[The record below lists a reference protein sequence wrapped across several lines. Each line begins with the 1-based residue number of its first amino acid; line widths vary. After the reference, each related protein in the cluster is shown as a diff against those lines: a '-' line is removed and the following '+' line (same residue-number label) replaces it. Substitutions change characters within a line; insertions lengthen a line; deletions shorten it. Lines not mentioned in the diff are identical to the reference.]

1 MEEKPP
7 PGLRPPLQN
16 SSVPRDFE
24 PDPRDIDKI
33 RTWQQQRIEKKLRGE
48 YESAV
53 LHLSEVINSN
63 LTTPSQI
70 SSVRIEGAHHTRPSF
85 LKFLIDRLI
94 PPPSAENDL
103 ESALHAARHI
113 ADALQ
118 RTDIFAAVDAKLE
131 RATAVLAAKH
141 DVDLVF
147 TTRERGRFMMKT
159 ATELGNNEGSAS
171 ILAQVRNVFGGAET
185 FTANF
190 SHGTTTKMAFNAT
203 LTAPLTSNLNT
214 YGEMHLFG
222 HERDLSSFAS
232 CKEGVRGAKALV
244 TRAPSRGM
252 HEFAYEAVL
261 RHIGGLKDEA
271 SLSIREAAGQTVK
284 SSVSHT
290 FQLDNRD
297 DRLFP
302 TRGFYLKTAHEIA
315 GFGGDAAFMKSET
328 HAQMSR
334 PLVPGVSVSLAARSG
349 LLWGLNGRPTLFSD
363 RFQLGG
369 PSSIRSFRAN
379 SMGPRDNFYVAA
391 ADSLGG
397 EMYWSA
403 GLSVISNVPRKP
415 EWPIKTHAWVNAGR
429 LDNVDKSRSLQDNVA
444 ACLSKPSVSAGVG
457 LIYNFDPVRVE
468 VNFGLP
474 LIASKSDGSRRGFQ
488 VGIGLEFL

>member
-1 MEEKPP
+1 MEEKP

-16 SSVPRDFE
+16 SSSPRDLE
-24 PDPRDIDKI
+24 PDGRDIDKI
-33 RTWQQQRIEKKLRGE
+33 RTWQQQRVEKKLRGE

-53 LHLSEVINSN
+53 MHLSEVINSN

-70 SSVRIEGAHHTRPSF
+70 SCVRVEGAHNTRPSF
-85 LKFLIDRLI
+85 LKFLIDPLI

-103 ESALHAARHI
+103 QSALHAARHI
-113 ADALQ
+113 ADVLQ
-118 RTDIFAAVDAKLE
+118 RTDIFASVDAKLE
-131 RATAVLAAKH
+131 RATAPLAAKH

-147 TTRERGRFMMKT
+147 TTRERGRFMVKT
-159 ATELGNNEGSAS
+159 ATELGNNEGSAY
-171 ILAQVRNVFGGAET
+171 IMAQLRNVFGGAET
-185 FTANF
+185 FTANL

-203 LTAPLTSNLNT
+203 LTAPLTPNLNT
-214 YGEMHLFG
+214 SGEMHLFG

-244 TRAPSRGM
+244 RSGRLSGGM
-252 HEFAYEAVL
+252 HEIAYEAVL
-261 RHIGGLKDEA
+261 RHIGSLKDEA
-271 SLSIREAAGQTVK
+271 SLSIREAAGQSIK

-302 TRGFYLKTAHEIA
+302 TRGFYVKTAHEIA

-328 HAQMSR
+328 HAQVSR
-334 PLVPGVSVSLAARSG
+334 PIISGVSVSLAARSG
-349 LLWGLNGRPTLFSD
+349 LLWGLNGRSTLFSD

-369 PSSIRSFRAN
+369 PASIRSFRAN
-379 SMGPRDNFYVAA
+379 SMGPRDNS
-391 ADSLGG
+391 DSLGG

-403 GLSVISNVPRKP
+403 GLSVISNVPKKP
-415 EWPIKTHAWVNAGR
+415 DWPIKTHAWVNAGR
-429 LDNVDKSRSLQDNVA
+429 LDNVDKSRSLQDNIA
-444 ACLSKPSVSAGVG
+444 ASLSKPSVSAGVG

-474 LIASKSDGSRRGFQ
+474 LMASKSDGSRRGFQ